1 MSYVDGFLLP
11 IPKRNAAAYRRIARL
26 AGKVW
31 REHGAL
37 HYVECVADDVKPG
50 KWTSFPQ
57 AVKLKPGEAVWFSW
71 IVYKS
76 RKHRDRVLAKVMK
89 DKRLAASMD
98 PKKMPFDGRRMMW
111 GGFKVSVDM

>member
-37 HYVECVADDVKPG
+37 HYVDCVADDVKPG
-50 KWTSFPQ
+50 
-57 AVKLKPGEAVWFSW
+57 
-71 IVYKS
+71 
-76 RKHRDRVLAKVMK
+76 
-89 DKRLAASMD
+89 
-98 PKKMPFDGRRMMW
+98 
-111 GGFKVSVDM
+111 

>member
-11 IPKRNAAAYRRIARL
+11 IPKKNLKAYQRVARL

-37 HYVECVADDVKPG
+37 DYKECVADDVKPG

-71 IVYKS
+71 ILYKS
-76 RKHRDRVLAKVMK
+76 RKHRDSVNKKVMK
-89 DKRLAASMD
+89 DKRITGMMD
-98 PKKMPFDGRRMMW
+98 PKSMPFDGRRMMW
-111 GGFKVSVDM
+111 GGFKVMVDL